1 MKTYFQLLLSIKE
14 ATAAPVE
21 VSVGK
26 RSWEQLR
33 QELQQLLGSG
43 RKPTYADIG
52 HIPVEK
58 KHYSIYGIKKK
69 LPVPFEL
76 WWTDD
81 GSTINRK
88 KSAGG
93 GDEFLMH
100 GIPGKTGLGGVLK
113 TVGGD
118 QSRYKGRID
127 HERKAMTVVFGG
139 AYDYTSILRMRAL
152 EKGIPNIIRKM
163 KQLYPNYAL
172 HYWDTDGKV
181 QSL

>member
-1 MKTYFQLLLSIKE
+1 MKTYSQLIIELRE

-33 QELQQLLGSG
+33 QELG
-43 RKPTYADIG
+43 RKPIYADIG

-58 KHYSIYGIKKK
+58 KQYYIYGIKKK

-100 GIPGKTGLGGVLK
+100 GIPGKTGLSGFLK

-139 AYDYTSILRMRAL
+139 AYDYTSVLRMRAL
-152 EKGIPNIIRKM
+152 EKGMDNILRKM

>member
-14 ATAAPVE
+14 ATSAPVE
-21 VSVGK
+21 ISVGK

-33 QELQQLLGSG
+33 QELQQLYGSV
-43 RKPTYADIG
+43 RKPTYGDIG

-93 GDEFLMH
+93 DEFLMH
-100 GIPGKTGLGGVLK
+100 GVAGKTGLNGWLK

-118 QSRYKGRID
+118 RSRYKGRID
-127 HERKAMTVVFGG
+127 HERKAVTVTFGG
-139 AYDYTSILRMRAL
+139 AYDYSSILRMRAL
-152 EKGIPNIIRKM
+152 EKGIPNIIRKV